1 VASGEWRVAS
11 GEWRVASGEWCLLL
25 LASRLLAYSLLFL
38 FLTSCAIES
47 VTEPH
52 TFDPALEPTPVP
64 TAVAVAKP
72 TYIVERGTVS
82 RDLTLSG
89 RVVPSTET
97 ALAFPLSGLV
107 TAVYA
112 ESEDIV
118 QEGDLLAELDASS
131 YLAERQLAQTA
142 LAVAQAQVTA
152 VEAQQENNRR
162 RAEIALAQ
170 VQIRLDFARAEG
182 GENPTPEEQMA
193 IDLLELDV
201 ELAQLALDELAA
213 GVDPALLAEVE
224 QAQLQLAEM
233 DALVASTK
241 LLSPVSGTVVRM
253 LVEVGDSVEEGE
265 TAVTVADLAN
275 LEVESLVRDVD
286 LREMVE
292 GMPASMNFASQPG
305 SSYDVILTAL
315 PPPYGT
321 AENLEESTARFVFAD
336 PADIA
341 DFVTGDR
348 VVMDLIL
355 AQHDETLWLPPA
367 AVRDFQGRNFVV
379 IQDGD
384 TQRRVDVQLGIQSSS
399 RIEIVE
405 GVEEGNVVVGP

>member
-1 VASGEWRVAS
+1 MRFTIYDLRFTIYDLRFTIYDLRLAIGV
-11 GEWRVASGEWCLLL
+11 L
-25 LASRLLAYSLLFL
+25 LAVFL
-38 FLTSCAIES
+38 SGCAIES

-64 TAVAVAKP
+64 TAVAIAKP
-72 TYIVERGTVS
+72 TYVVERGTVS
-82 RDLTLSG
+82 RDLGLSG
-89 RVVPSTET
+89 RIVPATET
-97 ALAFPLSGLV
+97 AISFPLDGLV
-107 TAVYA
+107 TAVYV
-112 ESEDIV
+112 ESGDSV
-118 QEGDLLAELDASS
+118 QEGDLLAELDPST

-142 LAVAQAQVTA
+142 LAVAQAQVA
-152 VEAQQENNRR
+152 ALESQQANNRR

-170 VQIRLDFARAEG
+170 VQIRLDFARAQG
-182 GENPTPEEQMA
+182 GDGPTPEQQMT

-213 GVDPALLAEVE
+213 GVDPALLAEME
-224 QAQLQLAEM
+224 HAQLRLDEL
-233 DALVASTK
+233 DALVASTR

-253 LVEVGDSVEEGE
+253 VVEVGNNVIGGE
-265 TAVTVADLAN
+265 TAAAVADLTN

-292 GMPASMNFASQPG
+292 GMPAEMNFASQPG
-305 SSYDVILTAL
+305 SVYDVILTAL

-321 AENLEESTARFVFAD
+321 AENLEESTARFAFAD

-341 DFVTGDR
+341 DFETGDL
-348 VVMDLIL
+348 VVLDLIL